1 MEKNEWELVLELFLK
16 AKNKER
22 MDQLLHLFLTITE
35 REFLFD
41 RFRIIQELLLSNQPQ
56 REIAKELGVS
66 IAKITVGSNELK
78 KIDRDLKKYLLKHLG
93 NKNAE

>member
-16 AKNKER
+16 AKDKER

-78 KIDRDLKKYLLKHLG
+78 KIDGDLKKYLLKHLG